1 MPTLTHS
8 FNFTGTLQ
16 EVEIPAGANSIDVYL
31 WGGAGGGGGNDA
43 RGGGSGAAGNHI
55 KHTGYDI
62 SSNRGQTLQIAVGG
76 GGAGGSSG
84 GGAARGVK
92 G

>member
-43 RGGGSGAAGNHI
+43 RGGGSGAAG
-55 KHTGYDI
+55 
-62 SSNRGQTLQIAVGG
+62 
-76 GGAGGSSG
+76 
-84 GGAARGVK
+84 ARN
-92 G
+92 